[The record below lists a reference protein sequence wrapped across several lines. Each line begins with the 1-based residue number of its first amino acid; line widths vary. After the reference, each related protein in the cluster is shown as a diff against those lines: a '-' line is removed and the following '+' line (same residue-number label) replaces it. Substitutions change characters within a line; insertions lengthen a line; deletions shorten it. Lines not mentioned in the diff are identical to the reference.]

1 MSFQGNGCRTP
12 FNIDKI
18 VYKVE
23 KYGNTDRI
31 RRYMISLEQWRAL
44 VAVVD
49 AGGYTRAADALNKTQ
64 SSVTY
69 AVQKVESLLGVK
81 AFEIR
86 GRRARLTPVG
96 EVPIIYVNLHW
107 NS

>member
-1 MSFQGNGCRTP
+1 
-12 FNIDKI
+12 
-18 VYKVE
+18 
-23 KYGNTDRI
+23 
-31 RRYMISLEQWRAL
+31 MISLEQWRAL

-49 AGGYTRAADALNKTQ
+49 AGGYARAADALNKTQ

-96 EVPIIYVNLHW
+96 EVLAGWLAWYILALLWSLVCVVLSWFGDLIPLVCT
-107 NS
+107 SG